1 MRHPRK
7 HDTRIC
13 RFQFLPKHI
22 YQLRDARQIYSS
34 YSIFI
39 GTHWDCFRK
48 KNCTTRFFSSSVHFR
63 QETGRMGP
71 NISSEILA
79 LRDRQRLDFH
89 RKSKYWEGSVLVF
102 LCPPPLPREGPLPF
116 GGMVWLAGS
125 PRCFQKP
132 EEEGSFSPTI
142 KKKRIEPITLAYT
155 RTYAQ
160 IEN

>member
-102 LCPPPLPREGPLPF
+102 LGPSLLPREGPSPF
-116 GGMVWLAGS
+116 GGRIGRQGLPVVS
-125 PRCFQKP
+125 RHPRKSALFFAD
-132 EEEGSFSPTI
+132 E
-142 KKKRIEPITLAYT
+142 
-155 RTYAQ
+155 
-160 IEN
+160 